1 MKNPAFRVAGVTL
14 VELLLVV
21 ALICVIAPIVY
32 PYAFHAS
39 AEWGEI
45 SVKEHVKVL
54 ISQARQM
61 GIAGRSVND
70 GEIGEN
76 TVVFVKDTGDVKIG
90 EKTFQIA
97 SGFVFEEDVTI
108 VFSLEGQPDN
118 KTPIK
123 VKSTDGGSFEVVW

>member
-1 MKNPAFRVAGVTL
+1 MGKPILGVTL

-21 ALICVIAPIVY
+21 ALISVIAPIVY

-54 ISQARQM
+54 VSQARQM
-61 GIAGRSVND
+61 GIAGCSFNE

-90 EKTFQIA
+90 GKTFQIA
-97 SGFVFEEDVTI
+97 SGYAFEENTTI

-118 KTPIK
+118 KEPIK
-123 VKSTDGGSFEVVW
+123 VKSSDGSSFEVAW

>member
-1 MKNPAFRVAGVTL
+1 MGKPILGVTL

-21 ALICVIAPIVY
+21 ALMAVIAPIVY
-32 PYAFHAS
+32 PYVFHAS
-39 AEWGEI
+39 AEWGEM

-54 ISQARQM
+54 VSQARQM
-61 GIAGRSVND
+61 GIAGCSFNE

-90 EKTFQIA
+90 GKTFQIA
-97 SGFVFEEDVTI
+97 SGYAFEENTTI

-118 KTPIK
+118 KEPIK
-123 VKSTDGGSFEVVW
+123 VKSSDGSSFEVAW

>member
-1 MKNPAFRVAGVTL
+1 MGKPILGVTL

-21 ALICVIAPIVY
+21 ALMAVIAPIVY

>member
-1 MKNPAFRVAGVTL
+1 MKNPASRGAGVTL

-21 ALICVIAPIVY
+21 ALISVIAPIVY
-32 PYAFHAS
+32 PYVFHAS

-54 ISQARQM
+54 VSQARQM
-61 GIAGRSVND
+61 GIAGCSFNE

-90 EKTFQIA
+90 GKTFQIA
-97 SGFVFEEDVTI
+97 SGYAFEENTTI

-118 KTPIK
+118 KEPIK
-123 VKSTDGGSFEVVW
+123 VKSSDGSSFEVAW

>member
-1 MKNPAFRVAGVTL
+1 MGKPILGVTL

-21 ALICVIAPIVY
+21 ALMAVIAPIVY

-54 ISQARQM
+54 VSQARQM
-61 GIAGRSVND
+61 GIAGCSFNE

-76 TVVFVKDTGDVKIG
+76 KVVFVKDTGDVKIG
-90 EKTFQIA
+90 GKTFQIA
-97 SGFVFEEDVTI
+97 SGYAFEETTTI

-118 KTPIK
+118 KEPIK
-123 VKSTDGGSFEVVW
+123 VKSSDGSSFEVAW